1 MEWCFEICPQTVS
14 CIRWS
19 CMQQTSIDI
28 LYCAGRDKKKK
39 LMKVI
44 KVSWSKPN
52 IGWFKINTDGSSLTN
67 PGPAKGDCD

>member
-1 MEWCFEICPQTVS
+1 
-14 CIRWS
+14 
-19 CMQQTSIDI
+19 MQQTSIDI
-28 LYCAGRDKKKK
+28 LHCAGRDKMKK

-52 IGWFKINTDGSSLTN
+52 IGWFKINTDGTSLTN